1 MEKILDVLLQMIH
14 GGQHIPREFIVL
26 AAAATA
32 GVTVAVLVQRL
43 DLRALF
49 APNAA
54 RVVTAYTRAPSP
66 SGEEEEATLAV
77 DREAA
82 VLASLG
88 LPPKPGLLLWIR
100 GLSAAVPALLA
111 YRAGLPLVAALA
123 AGALGAI
130 IAHAQLESRWRAFC
144 AGVESDLPVF
154 VSRLSASL
162 LVTPSPIA
170 ALEQVVDTLEE
181 GSALRAWMGAF
192 LKGLQGPNRD
202 AFLERAMD
210 AAADISVSL
219 SLVVFQIGR
228 LLETGGVGFVE
239 AFNTTSHLLGVI
251 LDARALT
258 AAKAESTRGAVT
270 MMMLIMAGI
279 LGMMLAAPEVRA
291 GFRHPMAQAMAVAA
305 MVIMAGGYVVMNE
318 MINSA
323 LK

>member
-1 MEKILDVLLQMIH
+1 MEKVLDVLFQMIH
-14 GGQHIPREFIVL
+14 GGREVPREIIIL
-26 AAAATA
+26 AAAIMA
-32 GVTVAVLVQRL
+32 GITVAVLVREV
-43 DLRALF
+43 DWRTLF
-49 APNAA
+49 APNTA
-54 RVVTAYTRAPSP
+54 RVVAAYMQAPVSTED
-66 SGEEEEATLAV
+66 GKDVTLAV
-77 DREAA
+77 DKEAA

-88 LPPKPGLLLWIR
+88 LPPNPGLLLGIR
-100 GLSAAVPALLA
+100 VLSAIVPAVLA
-111 YRAGLPLVAALA
+111 YWAGLPLMTALA
-123 AGALGAI
+123 AGVLGGV

-144 AGVESDLPVF
+144 ADVESDLPVF

-181 GSALRAWMGAF
+181 GSALRAWMEAF

-210 AAADISVSL
+210 AATDISVSL
-219 SLVVFQIGR
+219 FLVVFQIGR
-228 LLETGGVGFVE
+228 LLETGGVGFVQ

-258 AAKAESTRGAVT
+258 TAKAESARGAVT

-291 GFRHPMAQAMAVAA
+291 GFRHPMAQVMALAA

-318 MINSA
+318 MINDA
-323 LK
+323 VK